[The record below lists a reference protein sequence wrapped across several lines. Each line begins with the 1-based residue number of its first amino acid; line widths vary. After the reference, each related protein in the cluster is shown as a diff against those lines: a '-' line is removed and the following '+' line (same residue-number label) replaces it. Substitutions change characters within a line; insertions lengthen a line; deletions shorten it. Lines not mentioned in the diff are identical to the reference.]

1 MEEIWKDIP
10 IISSLENPNN
20 TFNGMNLQ
28 ESPFLYPNYN
38 LLRPESNNVV
48 LLTPQPNSFSLP
60 SSHQPMTL
68 DLCMQISGSSARR
81 KRFSISRENDDR
93 NNISTSSPTHRCNQR
108 LIKNRESAARSRD
121 RKQVLFLKQSLWA
134 SSLLLVYIT
143 CLWNVQAYTAQLV
156 QQLQTL
162 KAENAKLKMKQ
173 QALLNPILFFLHYSA
188 IKFTLLLTIHI
199 ICSYMR
205 QLKL

>member
-10 IISSLENPNN
+10 NISSLKNPNN

-48 LLTPQPNSFSLP
+48 LLTPQPNSFSSP

-68 DLCMQISGSSARR
+68 DLCMQSSGSSARR

-121 RKQVLFLKQSLWA
+121 RKQ
-134 SSLLLVYIT
+134 
-143 CLWNVQAYTAQLV
+143 AYTAQLV
-156 QQLQTL
+156 DQLQTL

-173 QALLNPILFFLHYSA
+173 QLHEAAQALKKQTLKRSA
-188 IKFTLLLTIHI
+188 SCPF
-199 ICSYMR
+199 
-205 QLKL
+205 